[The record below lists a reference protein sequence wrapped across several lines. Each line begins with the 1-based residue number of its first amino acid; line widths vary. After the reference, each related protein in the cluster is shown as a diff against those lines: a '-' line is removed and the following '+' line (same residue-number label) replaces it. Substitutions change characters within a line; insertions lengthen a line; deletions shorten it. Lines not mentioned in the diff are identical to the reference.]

1 MKNLCLCFCKA
12 KAILYRLLGRKNLIK
27 IEGLL
32 CDYSLQLP
40 VSHSHAHGTDGPIT
54 HVHPDKAI

>member
-1 MKNLCLCFCKA
+1 MH
-12 KAILYRLLGRKNLIK
+12 G
-27 IEGLL
+27 
-32 CDYSLQLP
+32 DYSLQLP